1 MFLKVSRSPL
11 HGQGC
16 FTTRAIAAGDIVA
29 RVRVLVFPPEE
40 TELLSKTS
48 LKNYMFYV
56 RDGATETG
64 PYYTALAMGP
74 VSFCNHDPDPNCSF
88 LVDEAA
94 GEIVLTADRDLPEDE
109 EVTISYGDYADE
121 IL

>member
-16 FTTRAIAAGDIVA
+16 FATRDLMRGEIAA
-29 RVRVLVFPPEE
+29 RVRLLVFPPEQS
-40 TELLSKTS
+40 ELLFRTH
-48 LKNYMFYV
+48 LKNYLFYV
-56 RDGATETG
+56 KEGPVEDG

-74 VSFCNHDPDPNCSF
+74 VSFCNHAPDANCDF
-88 LVDEAA
+88 ELNEEAT
-94 GEIVLTADRDLPEDE
+94 EIALTARRDIARDE
-109 EVTISYGDYADE
+109 EVTIDYGDYAKE